1 MCHTEEEE
9 VALQPVGN
17 GGPALQGQ
25 SNWAAPMEAL
35 GSSRSQQP
43 SWLP

>member
-17 GGPALQGQ
+17 GGPAFQSQ

-35 GSSRSQQP
+35 GSSRSLQP

>member
-9 VALQPVGN
+9 VAPQPVGN
-17 GGPALQGQ
+17 GGPGFQGQ

-35 GSSRSQQP
+35 GSSRS
-43 SWLP
+43 

>member
-9 VALQPVGN
+9 VALQPVVN
-17 GGPALQGQ
+17 GGPAFQSQ

-35 GSSRSQQP
+35 GSSRS
-43 SWLP
+43 

>member
-17 GGPALQGQ
+17 GGPALHGQ
-25 SNWAAPMEAL
+25 SNLAAPMEAL
-35 GSSRSQQP
+35 GSSRS
-43 SWLP
+43 

>member
-9 VALQPVGN
+9 VAPQPVGN

-35 GSSRSQQP
+35 GSSRS
-43 SWLP
+43 

>member
-17 GGPALQGQ
+17 GGPVLQGQ
-25 SNWAAPMEAL
+25 SNWAAPMEAF
-35 GSSRSQQP
+35 GTSRS
-43 SWLP
+43 

>member
-17 GGPALQGQ
+17 VGPAFQSQ

-35 GSSRSQQP
+35 GSSRS
-43 SWLP
+43 